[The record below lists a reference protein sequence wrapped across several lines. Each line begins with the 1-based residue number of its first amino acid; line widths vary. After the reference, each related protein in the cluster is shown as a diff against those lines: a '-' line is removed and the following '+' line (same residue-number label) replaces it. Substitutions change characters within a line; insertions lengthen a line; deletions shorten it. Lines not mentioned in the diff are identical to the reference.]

1 MEPIQSMLGAFPYGD
16 QWDPLS
22 ILFNNEDLEMT
33 QRLLGQC
40 PPGLEIPTDC
50 FFTSPEEFPEDQTM
64 PAGMCEGFLNPALTP
79 SRNSLMG
86 SSSQD
91 GSYAST
97 GFDGHYY
104 PGMSTFSMEEKYSGE
119 SFVPDFTGIL
129 AGEGFC
135 QSDNNAA
142 GSDIQAEPV
151 EQQAAVKRLQPK
163 RGYTG
168 SNSCTAE
175 KDDAE
180 TDAPKNLKKRKPC
193 ASRSDKGKKNVL
205 PKKKQR
211 LAKPNGDE
219 GEEGNVIVRQQG
231 QSSSTCS
238 SEEDSVSQELN
249 NGESAQNSNETS
261 ALNSDGKTTRA
272 SKGTAT
278 DPQSLYARRRRERIN
293 ERLRILQNLVPNG
306 TKVDISTMLEE
317 AVQYVKFLQIQI
329 KLLSSDELWMYA
341 PIAYNG
347 MDIGLN
353 QMLPRHL

>member
-22 ILFNNEDLEMT
+22 VLFNNEDLEMT

-40 PPGLEIPTDC
+40 PPGLEIPRDC
-50 FFTSPEEFPEDQTM
+50 FFASPEEFPEDQMM

-86 SSSQD
+86 SSSQE

-97 GFDGHYY
+97 SVDGHYY

-142 GSDIQAEPV
+142 CTDVWAEQL
-151 EQQAAVKRLQPK
+151 EQQAVVKRSQPK
-163 RGYTG
+163 CTG

-175 KDDAE
+175 EDDAE
-180 TDAPKNLKKRKPC
+180 TDAPENLKKRKPR
-193 ASRSDKGKKNVL
+193 ASRSDKGKAKKNVQ
-205 PKKKQR
+205 PKKKQQ
-211 LAKPNGDE
+211 LAKLNGDE
-219 GEEGNVIVRQQG
+219 VVEGNLIARQEG

-249 NGESAQNSNETS
+249 NGESTQNSKEIS
-261 ALNSDGKTTRA
+261 ALSSDGKQTRA
-272 SKGTAT
+272 SRGTAT

-306 TKVDISTMLEE
+306 TKVDMSTMLEE
-317 AVQYVKFLQIQI
+317 AVHYVKFLQLQI
-329 KLLSSDELWMYA
+329 KV
-341 PIAYNG
+341 
-347 MDIGLN
+347 
-353 QMLPRHL
+353 